1 MHRAKHPSEKSVLVI
16 VDYPIQ
22 NEVERDYPWS
32 AASHLTLLSD
42 LAKAGITQ
50 KSIHTTY
57 LSYERPDKDSYDW
70 STEFKKK
77 KNIPEGEEQFWFPVP
92 HQKDLYVSTLLAT
105 EVTLLSEEINKV
117 KPKIIIVAGKWSY
130 FFLSGNVAYSQ
141 TQGSGGNQKP
151 LGGLAKHRASIETT
165 HESLGLGEIILFP
178 MLPAIV
184 KQRSPDK
191 IPVIKWDCL
200 KVGDIF
206 KNLEE
211 GSKVVK
217 DYLTPTRNYIMG
229 TIYSEVILWLRRLHC
244 RLEAEPT
251 LVSIDIE
258 TRHSAMIDCIGF
270 AYENTNGICIPFA
283 TLSNPNLWSLEEELS
298 IYVEMSKVVKHP
310 KIKITGQNFSYD
322 SAFIR
327 KFWLIECNA
336 EVDTMIL
343 HHALYNNMQKD
354 LAFLASI
361 YCENYQY
368 WKDDQ
373 NGEDEVRWKYN
384 VKDILYTREIAEV
397 LQEVLKG
404 QPVKL
409 QEFYDFQQHKLAPA
423 LNRVMNRGI
432 RIDLSKK
439 EELHRQLSDI
449 LKSVEANLSYII
461 GEEFNPKST
470 PQVRALFKDLLGV
483 KAKINRKTGTESFGS
498 EYMLEYLEQ
507 YPMYA
512 PLIKLIL
519 EYRSI
524 GIFVRTFL
532 SARVD
537 EDGRMRTSYN
547 VAGTKT
553 YRLASRKNAFGNG
566 MNLQNVPK
574 EGKIDLK
581 YSLATVEP
589 TDSDED
595 LIEVVIDDS
604 TTGITELP
612 NCKTLFIPDENYIF
626 FDIDYSGA
634 DARVVAYDSNC
645 KFLIDIFSDDS
656 LDLYATIAT
665 EYYKRTITKKDKERQ
680 LFKAICHGTNYLG
693 KAPTLAGKA
702 GLLVAEVEKVQKF
715 YFTACPEVR
724 AWQNRHKNNVDKYG
738 FVENV
743 FGARGYFLDRSDA
756 NLYNK
761 AIAWIPQS
769 TIGILVNNGL
779 VNIDTKENPKNVQ
792 VLMQTHD
799 SLSGQYLKSDLTAP
813 DRITKHMEIPLKY
826 QKELIIPAGIAI
838 SEKSYGECK

>member
-1 MHRAKHPSEKSVLVI
+1 MHRAKHPAEKPVLLI

-57 LSYERPDKDSYDW
+57 LSYERPEKDSYDW
-70 STEFKKK
+70 GTEFKKK
-77 KNIPEGEEQFWFPVP
+77 KNIPEGEEQFWFPIE
-92 HQKDLYVSTLLAT
+92 HQKDLFVSTLLAV
-105 EVTLLSEEINKV
+105 EVTALTEEIKKV
-117 KPKIIIVAGKWSY
+117 NPKIIIVAGKWSY

-141 TQGSGGNQKP
+141 TQGTGANQKP

-165 HESLGLGEIILFP
+165 HESLGLNEIVLFP

-206 KNLEE
+206 KSLEE
-211 GSKVVK
+211 GTKVVK
-217 DYLTPTRNYIMG
+217 DYLEPTREFILG
-229 TIYSEVILWLRRLHC
+229 TNFEEVISWLETLLAK
-244 RLEAEPT
+244 LETERV

-258 TRHSAMIDCIGF
+258 TRYNAMIDCIGF
-270 AYENTNGICIPFA
+270 AYTNESGICIPFS
-283 TLSNPNLWSLEEELS
+283 TLSNPNFWTLEEELA
-298 IYVEMSKVVKHP
+298 IYIAMTKVFKH
-310 KIKITGQNFSYD
+310 KNLDITGQNFSYD
-322 SAFIR
+322 QQYLL
-327 KFWLIECNA
+327 KFWLIPTKA
-336 EVDTMIL
+336 SVDTMVI
-343 HHALYNNMQKD
+343 HHTLYNNMQKD

-361 YCENYQY
+361 YCNNYRH
-368 WKDDQ
+368 WKDSQ
-373 NGEDEVRWKYN
+373 NGLDEERWVYN
-384 VKDILYTREIAEV
+384 VKDVLYTREIAEV
-397 LQEVLKG
+397 LMDVMSS
-404 QPVKL
+404 QPQKL
-409 QEFYDFQQHKLAPA
+409 QDFYEFQQHQLSPA
-423 LNRVMNRGI
+423 INRVMNRGI
-432 RIDLSKK
+432 RLDLAKK
-439 EELHRQLSDI
+439 EDLHRQLSEI
-449 LKSVEANLSYII
+449 LKSVEDNLSYII
-461 GEEFNPKST
+461 GETFNPKST
-470 PQVRALFKDLLGV
+470 PQIKALFKDLLKV

-507 YPMYA
+507 YPLFA

-532 SARVD
+532 SAKVD
-537 EDGRMRTSYN
+537 EDGRIRTSYN

-566 MNLQNVPK
+566 LNCQNIPK

-581 YSLATVEP
+581 YSLASVDP
-589 TDSDED
+589 KDDDED
-595 LIEVVIDDS
+595 AIEVIIDDS
-604 TTGITELP
+604 VVGITELP
-612 NCKTLFIPDENYIF
+612 NCKSLFIPDEGYVF

-665 EYYKRTITKKDKERQ
+665 EYYKRPITKKDKERQ

-715 YFTACPEVR
+715 YFDACPEVR

-743 FGARGYFLDRSDA
+743 FGARGYFLDKGDA
-756 NLYNK
+756 NIYNK
-761 AIAWIPQS
+761 AIAFIPQS
-769 TIGILVNNGL
+769 SIAILVNKGL

-792 VLMQTHD
+792 VLLQTHD
-799 SLSGQYLKSDLTAP
+799 SLSGQYLKTDLKAA
-813 DRITKHMEIPLKY
+813 DRITKHMMIPMQY

-838 SEKSYGECK
+838 SEKSYGDVK